1 VFEDSLTIELLRGWS
16 GAAREPEYVTL
27 SEIARSEFGPMLSK
41 YYYVD
46 PDPGAERPHIVA
58 TYLYPEQGEMPREW
72 YGRVDAALAGAGD
85 VTAGR
90 LVSLSI
96 RDIVREDF
104 SQLTGLVFAGVAL
117 SLLWSF
123 KSLRWAAAALLPVFA
138 SFALMLATLL
148 VIGHKLNF
156 MNVLVF
162 PILVG
167 IGIDYGIHVVHRFRD
182 GAPVRD
188 IVTETGRAFVMT
200 TLTTMAGFGSLVLSR
215 YKGLSSFGFV
225 TILGML
231 FVLLTSLVALPA
243 MLRLVE
249 RRKAA
254 VAPSVSNSEGDS
266 EKE

>member
-1 VFEDSLTIELLRGWS
+1 
-16 GAAREPEYVTL
+16 
-27 SEIARSEFGPMLSK
+27 
-41 YYYVD
+41 
-46 PDPGAERPHIVA
+46 
-58 TYLYPEQGEMPREW
+58 MPREW
-72 YGRVDAALAGAGD
+72 YARVDGALEGTGEA
-85 VTAGR
+85 TAGR
-90 LVSLSI
+90 LVSLAI

-104 SQLTGLVFAGVAL
+104 SWLTGLVFAGVVV

-123 KSLRWAAAALLPVFA
+123 RSLRWSAAALGPVFA

-148 VIGHKLNF
+148 IIGHRLNF

-182 GAPVRD
+182 GTPVRA
-188 IVTETGRAFVMT
+188 IITETGRAFVLT
-200 TLTTMAGFGSLVLSR
+200 TLTTMAGFGSLVFSR

-243 MLRLVE
+243 MLALVE
-249 RRKAA
+249 RRRKAS
-254 VAPSVSNSEGDS
+254 VAAAEGAIDGG
-266 EKE
+266 EAGERQ